1 MQPGETVCR
10 STLDKPLH
18 QLTEDDISQIT
29 REDCRRYLK
38 KKGMRRPS
46 WNKSQAI
53 QQVISLKTL
62 LEATPETESPRPR
75 PYIPRPPPHPPDSS
89 PSVPPNSSVSARGAS
104 ADTPISV
111 SADELVTYRQH
122 DPPYPDVSADS
133 LPPVHAA
140 AAEND
145 PVSPS
150 QVSDDDYRIDGFV
163 IQVSDDD
170 YSANAGMFDS
180 NVDSVCLLLVWI
192 NITTG
197 MAIESAGQMTIF
209 YCGKVNV
216 YDDVP
221 RDKAQA
227 IMHLAASPFAPPQD
241 ASSDVIPTLRP
252 FQCQLETPGV
262 KAAPNSIVANFPTPP
277 TVKGADNGKLPWEE
291 SSIAREDNLE
301 GSTSRKASLQRY
313 FEKKKDRFRNKRK
326 VAMPSASSDIFSSHR
341 VGDQISN
348 DHWNL
353 SDACSPPQPRPPQTP
368 IRCNSADDVA
378 KNGTLKADLNDKD
391 VPEI

>member
-1 MQPGETVCR
+1 MQPGETVSR

-18 QLTEDDISQIT
+18 QLTEDDISQLT

-38 KKGMRRPS
+38 EKGMRRPS

-75 PYIPRPPPHPPDSS
+75 LYIPRPPPHPPDST

-111 SADELVTYRQH
+111 SANELVPYRQP
-122 DPPYPDVSADS
+122 DPPNPDVSADP

-140 AAEND
+140 ADEND
-145 PVSPS
+145 SVSP
-150 QVSDDDYRIDGFV
+150 R
-163 IQVSDDD
+163 
-170 YSANAGMFDS
+170 
-180 NVDSVCLLLVWI
+180 
-192 NITTG
+192 TTG

-252 FQCQLETPGV
+252 FQCQLETPLV
-262 KAAPNSIVANFPTPP
+262 KAAPNSIVANFAAPP

-313 FEKKKDRFRNKRK
+313 FEKKKDRFKNKRK
-326 VAMPSASSDIFSSHR
+326 VAMPSGSLDIFSSHR

-348 DHWNL
+348 DHWKLN
-353 SDACSPPQPRPPQTP
+353 DACSPPQPRPPQTP
-368 IRCNSADDVA
+368 IRCNSVDDVA

>member
-1 MQPGETVCR
+1 MQPGETVSR

-18 QLTEDDISQIT
+18 QLTEDDISQLT

-38 KKGMRRPS
+38 EKGMRRPS

-75 PYIPRPPPHPPDSS
+75 LYIPRPPPHPPDSTPTS
-89 PSVPPNSSVSARGAS
+89 SVPS
-104 ADTPISV
+104 T
-111 SADELVTYRQH
+111 
-122 DPPYPDVSADS
+122 DPPNPDVSADP

-140 AAEND
+140 ADEND
-145 PVSPS
+145 SVSP
-150 QVSDDDYRIDGFV
+150 R
-163 IQVSDDD
+163 
-170 YSANAGMFDS
+170 
-180 NVDSVCLLLVWI
+180 
-192 NITTG
+192 TTG

-209 YCGKVNV
+209 YCG
-216 YDDVP
+216 
-221 RDKAQA
+221 KAQA

-252 FQCQLETPGV
+252 FQCQLETPLV
-262 KAAPNSIVANFPTPP
+262 KAAPNSIVANFAAPP

-313 FEKKKDRFRNKRK
+313 FEKKKDRFKNKRK
-326 VAMPSASSDIFSSHR
+326 VAMPSGSLDIFSSHR

-348 DHWNL
+348 DHWKLN
-353 SDACSPPQPRPPQTP
+353 DACSPPHPRPPQTP
-368 IRCNSADDVA
+368 I
-378 KNGTLKADLNDKD
+378 
-391 VPEI
+391 

>member
-1 MQPGETVCR
+1 MQPGETVSR

-18 QLTEDDISQIT
+18 QLTEDDISQLT

-38 KKGMRRPS
+38 EKGMRRPS

-75 PYIPRPPPHPPDSS
+75 LYIPRPPPHPPDST

-104 ADTPISV
+104 ANTPISV
-111 SADELVTYRQH
+111 SADELVPYRQH
-122 DPPYPDVSADS
+122 DPPNPDVSADP

-140 AAEND
+140 ATEND
-145 PVSPS
+145 SAFSKVVPS
-150 QVSDDDYRIDGFV
+150 FV
-163 IQVSDDD
+163 YAISDDD

-277 TVKGADNGKLPWEE
+277 TVKGTDNGKLPWEE

-313 FEKKKDRFRNKRK
+313 FEKKKDR
-326 VAMPSASSDIFSSHR
+326 
-341 VGDQISN
+341 
-348 DHWNL
+348 
-353 SDACSPPQPRPPQTP
+353 
-368 IRCNSADDVA
+368 
-378 KNGTLKADLNDKD
+378 
-391 VPEI
+391 